1 MTKRE
6 FLRRLRKKLNCDD
19 KDDIIAYYNEL
30 IEDKM
35 DKTGLT
41 EEEVIDDLDDIDD
54 IVRKTNEQSGVYQ
67 KIKYDEDEIPKKK
80 RKSSSGNILT
90 KILYFP
96 MAIVAFALYLALIC
110 LCVSLGLS
118 LGLSGIAMIIFGII
132 NLHTSISQGIIMI
145 SLGILSIGLTLIVV
159 PLIYKFVAL
168 IITLIKKLYKKIALI
183 ITGGVFCEN

>member
-54 IVRKTNEQSGVYQ
+54 IVRKTNGQSGVYQ

-96 MAIVAFALYLALIC
+96 MAIVAFALYLVLIC

>member
-54 IVRKTNEQSGVYQ
+54 IVRKTNVQSGVYQ

-132 NLHTSISQGIIMI
+132 NLQTSISQGIIMI

-159 PLIYKFVAL
+159 PLIYKLVAL

>member
-54 IVRKTNEQSGVYQ
+54 IVRKTNGQSGVYQ
-67 KIKYDEDEIPKKK
+67 KIKYDEAEIPKKK

-132 NLHTSISQGIIMI
+132 NLHTSISQGVIMI

-159 PLIYKFVAL
+159 PLIYKLVAL

>member
-6 FLRRLRKKLNCDD
+6 LLRRLRKKLNCDD

-54 IVRKTNEQSGVYQ
+54 IVRKTNGQSGVYQ

>member
-41 EEEVIDDLDDIDD
+41 EEEVIDNLDDIDD
-54 IVRKTNEQSGVYQ
+54 IVRKTNGQSGVYQ

-132 NLHTSISQGIIMI
+132 NLQTSISQGIIMI

-159 PLIYKFVAL
+159 PLIYKLVAL

>member
-35 DKTGLT
+35 DKTGFT

-54 IVRKTNEQSGVYQ
+54 IVRKTNSQSWVYQ

-80 RKSSSGNILT
+80 HKSSSRNILT

-132 NLHTSISQGIIMI
+132 NLHTSISQGVIMI

-159 PLIYKFVAL
+159 PLIYKLVAL

>member
-6 FLRRLRKKLNCDD
+6 FLRRLRKKLNCND

-41 EEEVIDDLDDIDD
+41 EEEVIDRLDDIDD
-54 IVRKTNEQSGVYQ
+54 IVRKTNSQSGVYQ

-80 RKSSSGNILT
+80 HKSSSGNILT

-118 LGLSGIAMIIFGII
+118 LGLSGIAMII
-132 NLHTSISQGIIMI
+132 LSQGVIMI

-159 PLIYKFVAL
+159 PLIYKLVAL